1 MRGEMGHKEH
11 KEISPRTVNCAV
23 LTISDSRTEANDES
37 GRLIVKALEDNGHRV
52 KAYSLLKNNADDI
65 GNRLAELLADEAV
78 EVVITSGGTGASH
91 RDVTVETVLSILD
104 KKLDGFGELFRQLT
118 YHEIGT
124 PSIMSRALGGIA
136 RGKVILC
143 LPGSTGAARLALEKI
158 ILPELGHLVHEAT
171 R

>member
-1 MRGEMGHKEH
+1 MGHKEH

-23 LTISDSRTEANDES
+23 LTISDSRTEATDES
-37 GRLIVKALEDNGHRV
+37 GRYIIKALEDSGHRV
-52 KAYSLLKNNADDI
+52 TARGIIRNSADTI
-65 GNRLAELLADEAV
+65 GNRLAELLANDAV
-78 EVVITSGGTGASH
+78 EVIITSGGTGASH
-91 RDVTVETVLSILD
+91 RDVTVETVNPILE
-104 KKLDGFGELFRQLT
+104 KKMDGFGELFRYLT
-118 YHEIGT
+118 YQEIGT

-143 LPGSTGAARLALEKI
+143 LPGSTGAARLAMERI

>member
-1 MRGEMGHKEH
+1 VGHKEH
-11 KEISPRTVNCAV
+11 KKISPRTVNCAV

-37 GRLIVKALEDNGHRV
+37 GRIIIKALEDSGHRV
-52 KAYSLLKNNADDI
+52 TARGILRNNADI
-65 GNRLAELLADEAV
+65 ISNRLAELLADETV
-78 EVVITSGGTGASH
+78 DVIITSGGTGASH
-91 RDVTVETVLSILD
+91 RDITVETVSPILD
-104 KKLDGFGELFRQLT
+104 KKLDGFGELFRHLT
-118 YHEIGT
+118 YQEIGT

-143 LPGSTGAARLALEKI
+143 LPGSTGAARLAMERV

>member
-1 MRGEMGHKEH
+1 MGHKEH

-37 GRLIVKALEDNGHRV
+37 GRFIIKALEDSGHRV
-52 KAYSLLKNNADDI
+52 TARGILRNSADTI

-78 EVVITSGGTGASH
+78 EVIITSGGTGASH
-91 RDVTVETVLSILD
+91 RDVTVETVNPILE
-104 KKLDGFGELFRQLT
+104 KKLDGFGELFRYLT
-118 YHEIGT
+118 YQEIGT

-143 LPGSTGAARLALEKI
+143 LPGSTGAARLAMEKI

>member
-1 MRGEMGHKEH
+1 MGHKEH
-11 KEISPRTVNCAV
+11 KEISPQTVNCAV

-37 GRLIVKALEDNGHRV
+37 GRFIIKALEDSGHRV
-52 KAYSLLKNNADDI
+52 TAHGIIRNSADTI
-65 GNRLAELLADEAV
+65 GNRLAELLADDAV
-78 EVVITSGGTGASH
+78 DVIITSGGTGASH
-91 RDVTVETVLSILD
+91 RDVTVETVNPILE
-104 KKLDGFGELFRQLT
+104 KKLDGFGELFRYLT
-118 YHEIGT
+118 YQEIGT

-158 ILPELGHLVHEAT
+158 ILPELGHLVHEAN

>member
-1 MRGEMGHKEH
+1 MGHKEH
-11 KEISPRTVNCAV
+11 KEISPQTVNCAV

-37 GRLIVKALEDNGHRV
+37 GRFIIKALEDSGHRV
-52 KAYSLLKNNADDI
+52 TARGIIRNSADII
-65 GNRLAELLADEAV
+65 GNRLAELLADDAV
-78 EVVITSGGTGASH
+78 DVIITSGGTGASH
-91 RDVTVETVLSILD
+91 RDVTVETVNPILE
-104 KKLDGFGELFRQLT
+104 KKLDGFGELFRYLT
-118 YHEIGT
+118 YQEIGT

-143 LPGSTGAARLALEKI
+143 LPGSTAAARLALEKI

>member
-1 MRGEMGHKEH
+1 MGHKEH
-11 KEISPRTVNCAV
+11 KETSPQTVNCAV

-37 GRLIVKALEDNGHRV
+37 GRFIIKALEDSGHRV
-52 KAYSLLKNNADDI
+52 TARGIIRNSAGTI
-65 GNRLAELLADEAV
+65 GNRLAELLADDAV
-78 EVVITSGGTGASH
+78 EVIITSGGTGASH
-91 RDVTVETVLSILD
+91 RDVTVETVNPILE
-104 KKLDGFGELFRQLT
+104 KKLDGFGELFRYLT
-118 YHEIGT
+118 YQEIGT

>member
-1 MRGEMGHKEH
+1 MGHKEH
-11 KEISPRTVNCAV
+11 KEISPQTVNCAV

-37 GRLIVKALEDNGHRV
+37 GRFIIKALEGSGHRV
-52 KAYSLLKNNADDI
+52 TARGIIRNNADII
-65 GNRLAELLADEAV
+65 GNRLAELLADDAV
-78 EVVITSGGTGASH
+78 DVIITSGGTGASH
-91 RDVTVETVLSILD
+91 RDVTVETVNPILE
-104 KKLDGFGELFRQLT
+104 KKMDGFGELFRYLT
-118 YHEIGT
+118 YQEIGT

>member
-1 MRGEMGHKEH
+1 MGHKEH
-11 KEISPRTVNCAV
+11 KEISPQTVNCAV

-37 GRLIVKALEDNGHRV
+37 GRFIIKALEDSGHRV
-52 KAYSLLKNNADDI
+52 TARGIIRNSADTI
-65 GNRLAELLADEAV
+65 GNRLAELLADDAV
-78 EVVITSGGTGASH
+78 DVIITSGGTGASH
-91 RDVTVETVLSILD
+91 RDVTVETVNPILE
-104 KKLDGFGELFRQLT
+104 KKLDGFGELFRYLT
-118 YHEIGT
+118 YQEIGT

>member
-1 MRGEMGHKEH
+1 MGHKEH

-23 LTISDSRTEANDES
+23 LTISDSRTEATDES
-37 GRLIVKALEDNGHRV
+37 GRYIIKALEDSGHRV
-52 KAYSLLKNNADDI
+52 TARGIIRNSADTI
-65 GNRLAELLADEAV
+65 GNRLAELLADDAV
-78 EVVITSGGTGASH
+78 EVIITSGGTGASH
-91 RDVTVETVLSILD
+91 RDVTVETVNPILE
-104 KKLDGFGELFRQLT
+104 KKMDGFGELFRYLT
-118 YHEIGT
+118 YQEIGT

-143 LPGSTGAARLALEKI
+143 LPGSTAAARLALEKI